1 MGAITLILFFGLM
14 IASARK
20 WIPQQLLPLQSVMV
34 LGTVLILLLS
44 LAAGLPLT
52 RGALFSVTTLHPVTA
67 TLAGFMLAGVVEAA
81 GGFAAAAHLLRKAEH
96 FKWLGLPGAIFLL
109 MNLPTLLAMP
119 CGRVW
124 AAALMPLIIF
134 MSRSAGKALNNRT
147 IAPAVVVAF
156 ILNASASCGPSPL
169 GGIAMM
175 GEGMAGFVPH
185 AFAKHMQWAIMLST
199 VLCMYISA
207 KVCKIECDLPEEPF
221 AGAQTLPE
229 SAWLACLVFFTGMAA
244 IFLFEF
250 PIPMQA
256 SLLLLMFVIMIAG
269 KVTIQKMLAGI
280 AFHPITAMVAGFM
293 VAGALVVSGGFAV
306 FSDTLIRVAQF
317 LPFGYVLV
325 GLVLVY
331 VPLLFPMPCGRI
343 LSTSLLPGVLL
354 FGQQVQL
361 ATGYELAVP
370 ILLLPFLLSCATSC
384 GPSPL
389 GGIGGI
395 GEGHLRL
402 KSGSMTMPQ
411 MFSLYIGVPVSG
423 LSVTLFGVLAASPG
437 LGQSALLLGTSI
449 VCAMLCSRL
458 LGYSI
463 WHRGGLLAGI
473 FNGIGIIVL

>member
-1 MGAITLILFFGLM
+1 M

-169 GGIAMM
+169 GGI
-175 GEGMAGFVPH
+175 
-185 AFAKHMQWAIMLST
+185 
-199 VLCMYISA
+199 
-207 KVCKIECDLPEEPF
+207 
-221 AGAQTLPE
+221 
-229 SAWLACLVFFTGMAA
+229 
-244 IFLFEF
+244 
-250 PIPMQA
+250 
-256 SLLLLMFVIMIAG
+256 
-269 KVTIQKMLAGI
+269 
-280 AFHPITAMVAGFM
+280 
-293 VAGALVVSGGFAV
+293 
-306 FSDTLIRVAQF
+306 
-317 LPFGYVLV
+317 
-325 GLVLVY
+325 
-331 VPLLFPMPCGRI
+331 
-343 LSTSLLPGVLL
+343 
-354 FGQQVQL
+354 
-361 ATGYELAVP
+361 
-370 ILLLPFLLSCATSC
+370 
-384 GPSPL
+384 
-389 GGIGGI
+389 GGI